1 MLIRINDKHQEVFI
15 ETAIKLVGMNETSL
29 DNPNIFMRLLYKRL
43 TNLVSSKDQYEN
55 VQKIF
60 QVRINETRLD
70 GPNISQDFCTNVQH

>member
-15 ETAIKLVGMNETSL
+15 ETAIKLVGMNETRF

-43 TNLVSSKDQYEN
+43 TNLVSSKGQCEN